1 MLAKTL
7 NLIIISLLSSI
18 TAIITYNLTQN
29 FVFLILSCLIV
40 IVNLSAFDLITQFS
54 PRPLGILFYSIIVY
68 ITIFCQLNWVSLLS
82 VSFLVALACLAHK
95 FSIQAL
101 ILGLVPYVIIFNK
114 PILVFSFLLGLL
126 IAILI
131 SRGFYLKILKEHFF
145 WIRFYNFKRKILFIH
160 DFSYILA
167 RNPWYLAIF
176 VAILPVI
183 GNNLIFLNS
192 DLNVKIF
199 FWAVV
204 NLLIAIVVLIPSLS
218 LIGEYYRYIEYG
230 LVPVGIAVGITLN
243 SLNSS
248 IIVAVFVALFIGFFA
263 VIRLK
268 KNVNDSKMLVNPNDI
283 RLYQSLKDCCP
294 GNFLVIPSIRTLEVN
309 YFSQIS
315 VVHLVRGH
323 GILGY
328 LAQIIETYKIGY
340 TLKFKG
346 SDPYDIF
353 EGIKKSLSIEKT
365 IDFEN
370 FEIYEIRQNS
380 KP

>member
-1 MLAKTL
+1 M
-7 NLIIISLLSSI
+7 
-18 TAIITYNLTQN
+18 
-29 FVFLILSCLIV
+29 
-40 IVNLSAFDLITQFS
+40 
-54 PRPLGILFYSIIVY
+54 
-68 ITIFCQLNWVSLLS
+68 
-82 VSFLVALACLAHK
+82 
-95 FSIQAL
+95 
-101 ILGLVPYVIIFNK
+101 
-114 PILVFSFLLGLL
+114 
-126 IAILI
+126 
-131 SRGFYLKILKEHFF
+131 
-145 WIRFYNFKRKILFIH
+145 
-160 DFSYILA
+160 LA
-167 RNPWYLAIF
+167 RNPWYLVIF
-176 VAILPVI
+176 VVILPVI

-192 DLNVKIF
+192 DLNTKIF

-263 VIRLK
+263 LIRLK

-340 TLKFKG
+340 ILKFKG